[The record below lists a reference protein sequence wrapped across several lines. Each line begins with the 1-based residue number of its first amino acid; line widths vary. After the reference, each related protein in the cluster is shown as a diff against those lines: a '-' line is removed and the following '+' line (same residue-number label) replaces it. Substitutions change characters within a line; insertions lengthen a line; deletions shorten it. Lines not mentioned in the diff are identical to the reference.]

1 MSDESRNILP
11 KKAAD
16 EAPSSSSVFIVR
28 SLVTLMVLAL
38 LAGTVFGINN
48 IETINIPFIGQQREI
63 DTENST
69 APEDIDAY
77 ILDSYYLMREYIADR
92 DTEDLHAAVAY
103 PAMVVVLT
111 DGKGQCQDALVA
123 TIGDEVRFHMEPL
136 SAPYAC

>member
-1 MSDESRNILP
+1 MSDERRQIMP
-11 KKAAD
+11 KKSQPVL
-16 EAPSSSSVFIVR
+16 PSPYSVFLIR
-28 SLVTLMVLAL
+28 MLVAVIILVAIGLSA
-38 LAGTVFGINN
+38 FGVNKVIQNG
-48 IETINIPFIGQQREI
+48 IPFIGQQDEI
-63 DTENST
+63 DAESSIS
-69 APEDIDAY
+69 PEDIDAY

-92 DTEDLHAAVAY
+92 DTEDLHAAIAY